1 MEKSISPGTNLQ
13 RGNEYSILWPPISK
27 WIKPLVHWML
37 ALCLYILLQPNT
49 CFMFLS
55 KTICLTSYAGFCQ
68 PNFGILFR
76 FVIDVRGNVG
86 ITSDLDRMGLVAIIY
101 IICPRVLR
109 NHGYKWRY
117 YFDQSTVCFL

>member
-1 MEKSISPGTNLQ
+1 
-13 RGNEYSILWPPISK
+13 
-27 WIKPLVHWML
+27 ML

-109 NHGYKWRY
+109 NYGYK
-117 YFDQSTVCFL
+117 